1 MLTRRHFLERSLK
14 GSSLVALGPTVPNFL
29 VTSARAA
36 ATGQDNILVVVEMTG
51 GNDGLNTVVPY
62 ADDLYHAARPSLRL
76 SKEQVVRVDD
86 HIGLNPGL
94 RDFEKLLS
102 DGRLAIV
109 QGVGYPNPDRS
120 HFESMDIWQT
130 ADPARK
136 TGSGWLGRTLDSVKV
151 PAGQIPGIY
160 VGTQQLPLAL
170 RGSAT
175 GVPTVHQSRP
185 YDLDLAPQSATNSPY
200 IAPPSPATAGGA
212 SAAPPVDKQH
222 AARRALIEDLAKLSP
237 ARDDLGQFVRRTS
250 LQTYAAIEELRTVT
264 GANSRRGRPEAQ
276 PGLGGGNGELS
287 RNLGLVGDMIAAGFG
302 TRLFYLSIAGFDTH
316 ANQLQEHQQLLQQ
329 LATAISGFFNQ
340 LDRSGHAGRVVLM
353 TFSEFGRRVQE
364 NGSRGT
370 DHGAASCLFVAGPG
384 VRGGV
389 VGEHPSLGADRLDA
403 GDLRHHTD
411 FRRVYTSLLDQWLGC
426 DGAAVLG
433 GVFEPLPLLKG
444 S

>member
-1 MLTRRHFLERSLK
+1 MLTRRRFLERSLS
-14 GSSLVALGPTVPNFL
+14 GSSLVALGPTIPGFL
-29 VTSARAA
+29 ASSACAA
-36 ATGQDNILVVVEMTG
+36 EPGKDNILVVVEMTG

-62 ADDLYHAARPSLRL
+62 ADDLYHAARPTLRL

-86 HIGLNPGL
+86 RVGLNPGL
-94 RDFEKLLS
+94 RSFEKLIS

-136 TGSGWLGRTLDSVKV
+136 TGSGWIGRSLDSVRV
-151 PAGQIPGIY
+151 ASGQIPGIH

-175 GVPTVHQSRP
+175 GVPTIHPSRP
-185 YDLDLAPQSATNSPY
+185 YDLDLAPQSPGNVAYERTVNASPGGRA
-200 IAPPSPATAGGA
+200 IA
-212 SAAPPVDKQH
+212 AADDKH
-222 AARRALIEDLAKLSP
+222 RAARRALIEDIAKLAP
-237 ARDDLGQFVRRTS
+237 ARDDLGQFVRRTT

-264 GANSRRGRPEAQ
+264 GAGRRGGRPAFQ
-276 PGLGGGNGELS
+276 PGNGSVELAT
-287 RNLGLVGDMIAAGFG
+287 NLGLVGDMIASGFG

-316 ANQLQEHQQLLQQ
+316 ANQLQEQQRLLQQ
-329 LATAISGFFNQ
+329 LADAVSGFFGQ
-340 LDRSGHAGRVVLM
+340 LDRTGHARRVVLM

-364 NGSRGT
+364 NGSGGT
-370 DHGAASCLFVAGPG
+370 DHGAASCSFVAGPG

-389 VGEHPSLGADRLDA
+389 VGEHPSLAADRLDA

-411 FRRVYTSLLDQWLGC
+411 FRRLYATLLDHWLGC
-426 DGAAVLG
+426 DSAAVLG
-433 GVFEPLPLLKG
+433 GEFEPLPLIKVV
-444 S
+444 